1 MQEGVRDLLGGAS
14 HQWLRPSRPTSPCAA
29 QISMAFTDPNSLKP
43 RGKKRVRDLELKLKR
58 LKLQNSSVVGVTK
71 SELKP
76 PPLEQNLVRREADQ
90 NSVWNGFAERQLKER
105 LRLQKLLEKW
115 NENQQD
121 VGERVEFKQQ
131 QQQRFRDFKTDPEDE
146 IYADQLALVT
156 RMRLQTQKQ
165 SPGRTLYLSSGLS
178 MGAEILKRD
187 PSVKAGFILELQYG
201 TMLPFGLEVAAHAFW
216 WFFGC
221 GYGMQR
227 MDRNEGDLSTGTIA
241 REFKIQTNFEDFRT
255 KVGGKYTARRYMEED
270 GSIIIEWTGS
280 GDVEE
285 VNGVKFN
292 DTHLHKQ
299 GCIKLRSVPRQGP
312 GQESTST
319 ILEGSFKTIPLFRES
334 VVD

>member
-1 MQEGVRDLLGGAS
+1 MASTTDIPLRCADLNGF
-14 HQWLRPSRPTSPCAA
+14 HRPKF
-29 QISMAFTDPNSLKP
+29 MKP

-105 LRLQKLLEKW
+105 LRTHTDFVNMSMELQKLLEKW

-121 VGERVEFKQQ
+121 VAERVELKQQ

-165 SPGRTLYLSSGLS
+165 SPSRTLYLSSGLS

-255 KVGGKYTARRYMEED
+255 KVGGN
-270 GSIIIEWTGS
+270 

-299 GCIKLRSVPRQGP
+299 GCIKLRSVPRQGL

-319 ILEGSFKTIPLFRES
+319 VLEGSFKTIPLFRES
-334 VVD
+334 VVDRPSKR